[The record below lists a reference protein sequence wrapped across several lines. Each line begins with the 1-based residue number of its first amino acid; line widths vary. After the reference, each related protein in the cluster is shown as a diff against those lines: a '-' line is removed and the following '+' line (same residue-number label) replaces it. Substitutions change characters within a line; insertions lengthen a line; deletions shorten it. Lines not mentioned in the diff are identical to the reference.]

1 VEAGASN
8 GDTRERIRQLALELL
23 VKFGVRGC
31 TFGDIADELGITRAN
46 VHYHFGS
53 KNALIDEVVSSY
65 VEATTE
71 RFRAVWVDEA
81 MSLAEKVQASIS
93 INRGRYDA
101 FNASQSG
108 QAWSLVTRMRGEEDA
123 LSPESVAVVRKF
135 TTDLHASIL
144 VGMQQAVQR
153 GELSPQ
159 APLGD
164 VVTQLVNIVNS
175 AGLTTMDARNFER
188 LEAVYRGFLEM
199 LLAAYG
205 GDASAQEGAQR
216 TRTRVAPV
224 RRR

>member
-1 VEAGASN
+1 MPN
-8 GDTRERIRQLALELL
+8 GDTRERIKQLALELL

-31 TFGDIADELGITRAN
+31 TFGDIADELRITRAN

-65 VEATTE
+65 VEATTD
-71 RFRAVWVDEA
+71 RFRAVWVDDT
-81 MSLAEKVQASIS
+81 MLLAEKVRATIA

-108 QAWSLVTRMRGEEDA
+108 QAWSLVTRMRGEEEA

-135 TTDLHASIL
+135 TTDLHASIME
-144 VGMQQAVQR
+144 GMQQAVQR

-188 LEAVYRGFLEM
+188 LETVYRGFLEM
-199 LLAAYG
+199 LLVAYG
-205 GDASAQEGAQR
+205 GGASAQDGAQR
-216 TRTRVAPV
+216 TARAPV
-224 RRR
+224 ASRRRT